1 MQTQIAD
8 ETETRRI
15 EALRRYQ
22 ILDTPPDGN
31 FDGVT
36 ALAAKLLKVPIA
48 LTTLVDT
55 DRIWF
60 KSHHGLDI
68 EQIGRDPGLC
78 ASAILDGVPYVVE
91 DAKFD
96 LRTLANPLVAGEFG
110 LRFYAAVPLCTYD
123 NHRLGTLCVI
133 DKEPR
138 EFGPDEVEILTTLA
152 AIVMDQMELRLASRA
167 IAEKNAELAELN
179 EEKDGFLATAAHDL
193 RNPLNSITLMGELL
207 KEQNVGPLNEPQ
219 VEMIAAVCESSEFML
234 KLVNDYLEFSS
245 IGSGRV
251 LLDKLL
257 VDPALVIETCLK
269 ALQAI
274 AARKSIRLTCELQA
288 ELPELSLDPA
298 RIRQALANLI
308 DNAIKFTPPG
318 GAVVV
323 RAQLVADS
331 LVIEVND
338 DGPGILAE
346 EIGLLFKPFSATST
360 RPTGAEK
367 STGLGLSI
375 AKRLT
380 EAHGGSIGVRSTPG
394 LGTTFFIR
402 LPLNPT

>member
-1 MQTQIAD
+1 MKAD

-60 KSHHGLDI
+60 KSRHGLDVA
-68 EQIGRDPGLC
+68 EIGRDPGLC
-78 ASAILDGVPYVVE
+78 ASAILDGLPYVVE
-91 DAKFD
+91 DARFD

-110 LRFYAAVPLCTYD
+110 LRFYAAVPLCTHD

-138 EFGPDEVEILTTLA
+138 EFGPDQVEILTTLA

-219 VEMIAAVCESSEFML
+219 MEMITAVCESSEFML
-234 KLVNDYLEFSS
+234 KLVNDYLDFSS
-245 IGSGRV
+245 IGNGRMH
-251 LLDKLL
+251 LQKFPQH
-257 VDPALVIETCLK
+257 PALLIEACLK
-269 ALQAI
+269 ALQPI

-318 GAVVV
+318 GTVVV
-323 RAQLVADS
+323 RSHREADS
-331 LVIEVND
+331 LMIEVSD
-338 DGPGILAE
+338 DGPGILAG
-346 EIGLLFKPFSATST
+346 EISLLFKPFSATST
-360 RPTGAEK
+360 RPTGNEK

-380 EAHGGSIGVRSTPG
+380 EAHGGSIGVRSKPG
-394 LGTTFFIR
+394 VGTTFFIS
-402 LPLNPT
+402 LPLNSF